1 MCMSREHV
9 QIQLVFKSGSFL
21 GEKTFPNT
29 KRNYFFACVFSR
41 MTFSLSSV
49 FGRVY
54 RIFFFSLFDKDY
66 DFRLSEQPEKP

>member
-1 MCMSREHV
+1 
-9 QIQLVFKSGSFL
+9 
-21 GEKTFPNT
+21 
-29 KRNYFFACVFSR
+29 

-66 DFRLSEQPEKP
+66 DFRLSEQPEKHRKRLSGFLNFLKVISCLMKQFAFQRGQNL